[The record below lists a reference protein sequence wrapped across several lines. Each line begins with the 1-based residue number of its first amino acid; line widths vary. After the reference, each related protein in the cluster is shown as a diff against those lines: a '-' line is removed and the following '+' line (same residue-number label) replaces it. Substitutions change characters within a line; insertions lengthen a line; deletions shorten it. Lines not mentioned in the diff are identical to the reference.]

1 MVFWHVMRYNT
12 QPHNNKNYCLPMPKR
27 SKEDTLVT
35 INLILDTVTKQL
47 LDQGY
52 DAMSYTTLS
61 RDTGVSRTGIS
72 HHFPKKTDFLE
83 ALQGRLLKLFADHI
97 DFKNDLIAFEKSWR
111 IALDKKNF
119 RALLCLIMSQIGKGD
134 REQLFARTFILH
146 INQTAIAIF
155 GDEAEELIDRLIG
168 ASFVKLL

>member
-1 MVFWHVMRYNT
+1 MVLYTAMVYNT
-12 QPHNNKNYCLPMPKR
+12 TINKKNNSVFPMPKR

-47 LDQGY
+47 LENGY

-61 RDTGVSRTGIS
+61 RETGVSRTGIS

-97 DFKNDLIAFEKSWR
+97 EFKKDLSAFEQSWVN
-111 IALDKKNF
+111 ALDKKNF
-119 RALLCLIMSQIGKGD
+119 RALICLILSQIGKDD
-134 REQLFARTFILH
+134 RQQLFARTFILH
-146 INQTAIAIF
+146 INQTASSIF
-155 GDEAEELIDRLIG
+155 GEQSDEAVNRLIG
-168 ASFVKLL
+168 LSFTKLI

>member
-1 MVFWHVMRYNT
+1 
-12 QPHNNKNYCLPMPKR
+12 MPKR

-47 LDQGY
+47 LENGY

-61 RDTGVSRTGIS
+61 RETGVSRTGIS

-83 ALQGRLLKLFADHI
+83 ALQGRLLKIFADHI
-97 DFKNDLIAFEKSWR
+97 DFKNDLAAFEKSWNDS
-111 IALDKKNF
+111 LGKKTF
-119 RALLCLIMSQIGKGD
+119 CSLLCLILSQIGKGD
-134 REQLFARTFILH
+134 REQLFARTFVLH
-146 INQTAIAIF
+146 INQTAMSIF
-155 GDEAEELIDRLIG
+155 GDEAKERVDRLIG